1 MKYKENFEVSTEN
14 INYLLTITHHTI
26 LKWATNNNGL
36 VKFA

>member
-1 MKYKENFEVSTEN
+1 MKYKENFEVSTEKFY
-14 INYLLTITHHTI
+14 YLLTITNHTI